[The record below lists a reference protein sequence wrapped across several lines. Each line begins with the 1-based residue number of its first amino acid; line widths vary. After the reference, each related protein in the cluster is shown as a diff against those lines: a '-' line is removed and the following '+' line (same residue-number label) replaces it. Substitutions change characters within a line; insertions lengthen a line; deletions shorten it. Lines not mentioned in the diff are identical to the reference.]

1 MSAATVSSQYS
12 NIDSVFDS
20 ITTSANLGLSDKKP
34 IISSLDNFIVRRK
47 NCAIEEANIGIN
59 KLCDAQESELN
70 ELKNARVKLAKKQFF
85 INVLESVVSLAS
97 FTVAVGLTVCS
108 GGVATPIAVITG
120 LNLMLSLSNLACAY
134 HNWNCASKNKE
145 ELEMGSDAIQQA
157 VFMLATHYQ
166 ASPMKAKKIARFTSF
181 FIRAGIVVSLGVIG
195 GLIHPVINNSLC
207 ILAKNYTPIL
217 GSMVTAIGAG
227 ALGAWMSHDSD
238 SKDAIIEKLVTI
250 EIQTAQQ
257 LALNEGQVQV
267 IAEFEAYCNIR
278 KNHSDI
284 INGIRV

>member
-1 MSAATVSSQYS
+1 MTLITAPKITYS
-12 NIDSVFDS
+12 PDPIPTPNTIK
-20 ITTSANLGLSDKKP
+20 TNTNPETNDKKT
-34 IISSLDNFIVRRK
+34 ISLACPESVKERRDK
-47 NCAIEEANIGIN
+47 AICEASIRIN
-59 KLCDAQESELN
+59 KLCDAQEIELDK
-70 ELKNARVKLAKKQFF
+70 LKDSSVKIARKQFF
-85 INVLESVVSLAS
+85 INVIESIVSLVS
-97 FTVAVGLTVCS
+97 FAVGVGISICS

-134 HNWNCASKNKE
+134 HNWNCASKNKD
-145 ELEMGSDAIQQA
+145 ELDMGSDAIQQA

-166 ASPMKAKKIARFTSF
+166 ASPMKAKTIARFTSF
-181 FIRAGIVVSLGVIG
+181 LIRAGIVVSLGVIG
-195 GLIHPVINNSLC
+195 GIIHPDINNSLC

-257 LALNEGQVQV
+257 LAFNEGQMQGNCR
-267 IAEFEAYCNIR
+267 I
-278 KNHSDI
+278 
-284 INGIRV
+284 

>member
-1 MSAATVSSQYS
+1 MTPIAASEITYS
-12 NIDSVFDS
+12 PGLTPTRN
-20 ITTSANLGLSDKKP
+20 TTKTNPETDDKKT
-34 IISSLDNFIVRRK
+34 ISLACPESVKERRDN
-47 NCAIEEANIGIN
+47 AIYETNIRVN
-59 KLCDAQESELN
+59 ELCDAQESELN

-134 HNWNCASKNKE
+134 HNWNCASKNKD

-166 ASPMKAKKIARFTSF
+166 ASPMKAKTIARFTSF
-181 FIRAGIVVSLGVIG
+181 LIRAGIVVSLGVIG
-195 GLIHPVINNSLC
+195 GLIHPDINNSLC

-257 LALNEGQVQV
+257 LAFNEGQMQGNCR
-267 IAEFEAYCNIR
+267 I
-278 KNHSDI
+278 
-284 INGIRV
+284 

>member
-1 MSAATVSSQYS
+1 MTPIAASEITYS
-12 NIDSVFDS
+12 P
-20 ITTSANLGLSDKKP
+20 GLTPTRNTIKTKTNPETNDKKN
-34 IISSLDNFIVRRK
+34 ISLACPESVKERRDN
-47 NCAIEEANIGIN
+47 AIYETNIRVN
-59 KLCDAQESELN
+59 ELCDAQESELN

-134 HNWNCASKNKE
+134 HNWNCASKNKD

-166 ASPMKAKKIARFTSF
+166 ASPMKAKTIARFTSF
-181 FIRAGIVVSLGVIG
+181 LIRAGIAVSLGVIG
-195 GLIHPVINNSLC
+195 GLIHPDINNSLC
-207 ILAKNYTPIL
+207 ILAKNYIPIL
-217 GSMVTAIGAG
+217 GSMVTIIGAG

-250 EIQTAQQ
+250 EIQTAEK
-257 LALNEGQVQV
+257 LAFNEGQMRGN
-267 IAEFEAYCNIR
+267 C
-278 KNHSDI
+278 
-284 INGIRV
+284 RV